1 MSFWGPY
8 ISQSERRKQAK
19 KKVTVLQKKG
29 IQVEPVVIEGRA
41 IVKTFWGKSWCDNL
55 ENYSDYEN
63 RLPRGRTY
71 VRNGSVIDLKI
82 TAGKLLSLVSG
93 SDIYKVQIDIKPIQN
108 TRWDHLVKNCSKK
121 ISSVFELLQGKLS
134 KSVME
139 IVTEKKNGLFP
150 LQNEL
155 DFSCSCP
162 DFASMCK
169 HIAATLYGAGVRL
182 DEKPDLLFTLRG
194 VDSNDLITSIDVNKV
209 TNKSN
214 KSNIKSE
221 DLSKLFDIDLEE
233 ENVVKAKDKKEPQ
246 KKPSKGT
253 EKILEKKKSII
264 KKEAIKK
271 PITKNKNN
279 SKKNPVPKKNYGS
292 LKKKNK

>member
-8 ISQSERRKQAK
+8 ISQAERKKQAK

-29 IQVEPVVIEGRA
+29 IQVDPVVIEGRA
-41 IVKTFWGKSWCDNL
+41 IAKTFWGKSWCDNL

-93 SDIYKVQIDIKPIQN
+93 SDIYKVQIDIKPIQHS
-108 TRWDHLVKNCSKK
+108 RWDSLVQNCNKK
-121 ISSVFELLQGKLS
+121 ITSVFELLQGNFS

-150 LQNEL
+150 LQNDL
-155 DFSCSCP
+155 KFSCSCL

-169 HIAATLYGAGVRL
+169 HVAATLYGAGARL
-182 DEKPDLLFTLRG
+182 DEKPDLLFILRG
-194 VDSNDLITSIDVNKV
+194 VDSNDLITSVDVNKF

-214 KSNIKSE
+214 NSKIKSE
-221 DLSKLFDIDLEE
+221 DISKLFNIDLEE
-233 ENVVKAKDKKEPQ
+233 KKDTKIKNKKEPQ
-246 KKPSKGT
+246 EKTRKNNEKKLS
-253 EKILEKKKSII
+253 KKKSII
-264 KKEAIKK
+264 KKESLKK
-271 PITKNKNN
+271 TMPRKN
-279 SKKNPVPKKNYGS
+279 SKKNPAGLMKKS
-292 LKKKNK
+292 K

>member
-8 ISQSERRKQAK
+8 ISQAERKKQAK

-29 IQVEPVVIEGRA
+29 IQVDPVVIEGRA
-41 IVKTFWGKSWCDNL
+41 IAKTFWGKSWCDNL

-93 SDIYKVQIDIKPIQN
+93 SDIYKVQIDIKPIQHS
-108 TRWDHLVKNCSKK
+108 RWDSLVQNCNKK
-121 ISSVFELLQGKLS
+121 ITSVFELLQGKFS

-150 LQNEL
+150 LQNDL
-155 DFSCSCP
+155 KFSCSCL

-169 HIAATLYGAGVRL
+169 HVAATLYGAGARL
-182 DEKPDLLFTLRG
+182 DEKPDLLFILRG
-194 VDSNDLITSIDVNKV
+194 VDSNDLITSVDVNKF

-214 KSNIKSE
+214 NSKIKSE
-221 DLSKLFDIDLEE
+221 DISKLFNIDLEE
-233 ENVVKAKDKKEPQ
+233 KKDTKIKNKKEPQ
-246 KKPSKGT
+246 EKSRKNNEKKLS
-253 EKILEKKKSII
+253 KKKSII
-264 KKEAIKK
+264 KKESLKK
-271 PITKNKNN
+271 TMPRKN
-279 SKKNPVPKKNYGS
+279 SKKNPAGLMKKS
-292 LKKKNK
+292 K

>member
-8 ISQSERRKQAK
+8 ISQAERKKQAK

-29 IQVEPVVIEGRA
+29 IQVDPVVIEGRA
-41 IVKTFWGKSWCDNL
+41 IAKTFWGKSWCDNL

-93 SDIYKVQIDIKPIQN
+93 SDIYKVQIDIKPIQHS
-108 TRWDHLVKNCSKK
+108 RWDYLVQNCNKK
-121 ISSVFELLQGKLS
+121 ITSVFELLQGKFS

-150 LQNEL
+150 LQNDL
-155 DFSCSCP
+155 KFSCSCL

-169 HIAATLYGAGVRL
+169 HVAATLYGAGARL
-182 DEKPDLLFTLRG
+182 DEKPDLLFILRG
-194 VDSNDLITSIDVNKV
+194 VDSNDLITSVDVNKF

-214 KSNIKSE
+214 NSKIKSE
-221 DLSKLFDIDLEE
+221 DISKLFNIDLEE
-233 ENVVKAKDKKEPQ
+233 KKDTKIKNKKETQ
-246 KKPSKGT
+246 
-253 EKILEKKKSII
+253 EKLRKNNEKKLSKKNLII
-264 KKEAIKK
+264 KKESLKK
-271 PITKNKNN
+271 TMPRKN
-279 SKKNPVPKKNYGS
+279 SKKNPAELMKKS
-292 LKKKNK
+292 K

>member
-8 ISQSERRKQAK
+8 ISQAERKKQAK

-29 IQVEPVVIEGRA
+29 IQVDPVVIEGRA
-41 IVKTFWGKSWCDNL
+41 IAKTFWGKSWCDNL

-93 SDIYKVQIDIKPIQN
+93 SDIYKVQIDIKPIQHA
-108 TRWDHLVKNCSKK
+108 RWDSLVQNCNKK
-121 ISSVFELLQGKLS
+121 ITSVFELLQGKFS

-150 LQNEL
+150 LQNDL
-155 DFSCSCP
+155 KFSCSCL

-169 HIAATLYGAGVRL
+169 HVAATLYGAGARL
-182 DEKPDLLFTLRG
+182 DEKPDLLFILRG
-194 VDSNDLITSIDVNKV
+194 VDSNDLITSVDVNKF

-214 KSNIKSE
+214 NSKIKSE
-221 DLSKLFDIDLEE
+221 DISKLFNIDLEE
-233 ENVVKAKDKKEPQ
+233 KKDTKIKNKKEPQ
-246 KKPSKGT
+246 EKSRKNNEKKLS
-253 EKILEKKKSII
+253 KKKSII
-264 KKEAIKK
+264 KKESLKK
-271 PITKNKNN
+271 TMPRKN
-279 SKKNPVPKKNYGS
+279 SKKNPAGLMKKS
-292 LKKKNK
+292 K